1 MDQACFGGSSSRRS
15 TIYNT
20 GINMGCVTMT
30 PSEYIKA
37 QGLPSLAYVA
47 REAGIIERTLF
58 NWYHNKNKLFEVVVA
73 GVPMPC
79 VKDEE

>member
-20 GINMGCVTMT
+20 GIDMGGVTMT

-47 REAGIIERTLF
+47 REAGVIERTLF
-58 NWYHNKNKLFEVVVA
+58 NWYHNKNKLFQVVVA
-73 GVPMPC
+73 GVPIP
-79 VKDEE
+79 DDD